1 MILVENH
8 LCPGRPKDLKNTFNL
23 FPRTDPQRTK
33 DQLEIQDQTNCQFT
47 VVKNVLIYIFI
58 DMLS

>member
-8 LCPGRPKDLKNTFNL
+8 LCPGRPKDLNTFNL

-33 DQLEIQDQTNCQFT
+33 DQLEIQDKTNCQFT